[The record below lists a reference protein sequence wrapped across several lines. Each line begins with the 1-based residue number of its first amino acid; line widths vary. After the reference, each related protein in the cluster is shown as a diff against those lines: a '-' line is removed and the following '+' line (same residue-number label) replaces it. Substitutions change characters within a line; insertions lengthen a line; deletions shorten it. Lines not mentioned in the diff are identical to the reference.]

1 MTTNPDFHCE
11 SCVVSLQQALEAQ
24 HRGAH
29 RLELC
34 ARLETEGMT
43 PDISLAVEILDQVS
57 IPLRVMIRATET
69 GYEADD
75 LVLQKMIESIHQF
88 KRLSIEGIVIG
99 LLKNQRVDQKRM
111 MLLIEAAFPLKV
123 TFHKAIDLS
132 IDVDADIRWLNPFS
146 QVDTLLTSG
155 GAIRATDGVQQILRM
170 KSLFEG
176 QIMAA
181 GKITPEVLPSLHKQ
195 LGLRWYHGRAIV

>member
-1 MTTNPDFHCE
+1 MTTSHDFHCE
-11 SCVVSLQQALEAQ
+11 SCIVSLEQALEAQ
-24 HRGAH
+24 RRGAH

-43 PDISLAVEILDQVS
+43 PEISLATEILDQVS

-75 LVLQKMIESIHQF
+75 LVIRMMMESILQF
-88 KRLSIEGIVIG
+88 KCLSIDGIVIG
-99 LLKNQRVDQKRM
+99 LLKNHRIDQQG
-111 MLLIEAAFPLKV
+111 MLQLIEAAFPLKI

-132 IDVDADIRWLNPFS
+132 VDVDADIQWLNQFS
-146 QVDTLLTSG
+146 QIDTILTSG
-155 GAIRATDGVQQILRM
+155 GAIRAIEGVQQMQRM
-170 KSLFEG
+170 KSMFKG

-181 GKITPEVLPSLHKQ
+181 GKITPDVLPSLHKQ
-195 LGLRWYHGRAIV
+195 LALQWYHGRAIV